1 MPKDQEVHDINAR
14 FYAAFEA
21 LDMSRMEAVWLHEEY
36 IQCIHPGWS
45 VLTGWHAVMESW
57 RRIFE
62 NTEQMRFKLTD
73 MRIEVR
79 GTLAWVTLYEN
90 LLSSV
95 QGEAN
100 SALVLTTNIFEE
112 TRDGWRMVHHH
123 GSPVAVPEAEPT
135 PTVH

>member
-1 MPKDQEVHDINAR
+1 MRKDQEVHDINAR

-21 LDMSRMEAVWLHEEY
+21 LDMSRMEAVWLHEDY

-45 VLTGWHAVMESW
+45 VLTGWRAVMESW

-62 NTEQMRFKLTD
+62 NTGQMRFRLTD
-73 MRIEVR
+73 VRIKVT
-79 GTLAWVTLYEN
+79 GTLAWVTVYEN
-90 LLSSV
+90 LESNV

-100 SALVLTTNIFEE
+100 AAVVLTTNIFEE

-123 GSPVAVPEAEPT
+123 GSPVAMPEAEPP